1 MVEPCPS
8 AATPAAEACMCRVVD
23 LVNLVLE
30 STAVSGLMFLFILII
45 LTILTSLMFM
55 PSLAG

>member
-1 MVEPCPS
+1 
-8 AATPAAEACMCRVVD
+8 MCRVVD

-45 LTILTSLMFM
+45 LTSSMFM
-55 PSLAG
+55 GWIKSMGPR

>member
-1 MVEPCPS
+1 
-8 AATPAAEACMCRVVD
+8 MCRVVD

>member
-1 MVEPCPS
+1 
-8 AATPAAEACMCRVVD
+8 MCRVVD

-55 PSLAG
+55 PS